1 MSYTIKNEWAVAAS
15 LQGNHIIAIVKAKD
29 DYANIRDSLIY
40 LREEMTNLSE
50 ISVNG
55 ANYKIEYFID
65 VDWKFLATVCGIGP
79 ANPNYTYIWC
89 NCPNHQRWDTSK
101 TWIITRNV
109 AKIKENSKRR
119 KFNCKHLP
127 FFDFIEMHHVVID
140 TLHLFLR
147 ISDALIETLI
157 LQLKRENGFKKIHK
171 HMDSYIHFLNKIGI
185 QFQCNTESATNKF
198 QYRKLTGP
206 ECIML
211 FHHIKIMEF
220 LPDDGRTS
228 WTYTWKYGWHK
239 NWTAKWLP

>member
-1 MSYTIKNEWAVAAS
+1 M
-15 LQGNHIIAIVKAKD
+15 KAKD

-40 LREEMTNLSE
+40 LREEMKNLSE
-50 ISVNG
+50 VSVNG

-79 ANPNYTYIWC
+79 ANPNYTNIWC

-109 AKIKENSKRR
+109 ANIKENSKRR

-127 FFDFIEMHHVVID
+127 LFDFIKMHHVVID

-185 QFQCNTESATNKF
+185 QFQCNTESTTNKF

-228 WTYTWKYGWHK
+228 
-239 NWTAKWLP
+239 